1 MTTEMFIASKAS
13 EAVKALYG
21 VEVAADTLQVQPTR
35 KEFEGD
41 FTLVVFPL
49 LKVSRCAPDATG
61 SAIGGWLLQNCPEIS
76 AFNSVKG
83 FLNLS
88 LSNLYWSEVF
98 SSIASDPEYGTLPST
113 GRRIMVEFSSPNTNK
128 PLHLGHVRNNLLG
141 ASVSNLLK
149 EAGNEVIKTTLV
161 NDRGVHICKSMYAWQ
176 KRFEGA
182 TPESTG
188 KKGDH
193 LVGDCYVEYARM
205 EKENPAVLDDV
216 HEMLVKWEEGDPEV
230 RALWSMMNEWVF
242 AGFEQTYK
250 ALGIT
255 FDKTYYEHETYL
267 LGKELV
273 QKGLESGVFVKD
285 PDGSVWCDLTS
296 DGLDRKL
303 LLRSDGTSVY
313 ITQDLGTA
321 ERRFSEYKLDSHVYV
336 VGDEQNYH
344 FQVLKLILG
353 KLGFEW
359 ADQIFHLS
367 YGMVEL
373 PEGKMKSREG
383 TVVDA
388 DDLIEK
394 MYEEAKATSEESGK
408 LDGVSP
414 EEKDALY
421 RMIGLGALKYFILKV
436 DPKKKM
442 LFNPKESID
451 FNGNTGPFIQYTHA
465 RIKSILRKSSSL
477 APSAGRQLPN
487 DAAGLPAAI
496 AEPENR
502 GNGPSMAQAAPAA
515 VESFTSADRLCPK
528 EGIPPL
534 FLPSEGSCL
543 SADALAGSP
552 AAVEMSGKEIRL
564 VKLLSLYPQKV
575 QEASDAFSPAL
586 IANYCYD
593 LAKEFNQYYHDTPIL
608 KEEDEA
614 VRCVRL
620 ALIATIARVL
630 SRAMGILGIQLPER
644 M

>member
-1 MTTEMFIASKAS
+1 MTPEQFLAAKAS
-13 EAVKALYG
+13 EAIKALYN
-21 VEVAADTLQVQPTR
+21 ADVDPATLQVQVTR

-49 LKVSRCAPDATG
+49 LRITRQSPDATG
-61 SAIGGWLLQNCPEIS
+61 TALGDWLVANCPEVS
-76 AFNSVKG
+76 AYNSVKG

-88 LSNLYWSEVF
+88 LSNIYWREALAA
-98 SSIASDPEYGTLPST
+98 IAGDAAYGQLPAT
-113 GRRIMVEFSSPNTNK
+113 GRRVMVEFSSPNTNK
-128 PLHLGHVRNNLLG
+128 PLHLGHIRNNLLG
-141 ASVSNLLK
+141 ASVSDLLK
-149 EAGNEVIKTTLV
+149 AAGDEVIKATLV

-176 KRFEGA
+176 ERFDGA

-193 LVGDCYVEYARM
+193 LVGDCYVEFAKM
-205 EKENPAVLDDV
+205 EKEDPSVMDKV
-216 HEMLVKWEEGDPEV
+216 HEMLVKWEEGDPAV
-230 RALWSMMNEWVF
+230 RQLWEMMNSWVF

-255 FDKTYYEHETYL
+255 FDRTYYEHETYL

-273 QKGLESGVFVKD
+273 QRGLDMGVFVKD
-285 PDGSVWCDLTS
+285 PDGSVWCDLTA

-321 ERRFSEYKLDSHVYV
+321 ERRFSEYKLDSHIYV

-344 FQVLKLILG
+344 FQVLKLILK
-353 KLGFEW
+353 KLGFDW

-408 LDGVSP
+408 LEGISE
-414 EEKDALY
+414 EEKERLY
-421 RMIGLGALKYFILKV
+421 RQIGLGALKYFILKV

-465 RIKSILRKSSSL
+465 RICSILRK
-477 APSAGRQLPN
+477 AAERQLT
-487 DAAGLPAAI
+487 AAL
-496 AEPENR
+496 N
-502 GNGPSMAQAAPAA
+502 PS
-515 VESFTSADRLCPK
+515 VELSPK
-528 EGIPPL
+528 E
-534 FLPSEGSCL
+534 
-543 SADALAGSP
+543 
-552 AAVEMSGKEIRL
+552 VRL
-564 VKLLSLYPQKV
+564 VKILGAYPQKV
-575 QEASDAFSPAL
+575 AEAAAAFSPAV

-593 LAKEFNQYYHDTPIL
+593 LAKEFNQYYHETPIL
-608 KEEDEA
+608 KEPDEE
-614 VRCVRL
+614 VLKMRL
-620 ALIATIARVL
+620 ELISTLAGVL
-630 SRAMGILGIQLPER
+630 RRGMKILGIDLPDR

>member
-1 MTTEMFIASKAS
+1 MTAEQFIALKAS
-13 EAVKALYG
+13 EAIRAVYSAEVEPSAL
-21 VEVAADTLQVQPTR
+21 QIQPTR

-41 FTLVVFPL
+41 YTLVVFPL
-49 LKVSRCAPDATG
+49 LRITHQSPDASG
-61 SAIGGWLLQNCPEIS
+61 NAIGEWLVSNCSEIR

-88 LSNLYWSEVF
+88 LSQVYWKESLDGVV
-98 SSIASDPEYGTLPST
+98 SDENFGKLPST

-141 ASVSNLLK
+141 SSVSNLLAA
-149 EAGNEVIKTTLV
+149 AGNDVIKTTLV
-161 NDRGVHICKSMYAWQ
+161 NDRGVHICKSMYAWE
-176 KRFEGA
+176 KRFNGA

-193 LVGDCYVEYARM
+193 LVGDCYVEFAKM
-205 EKENPAVLDDV
+205 EKENPAVMDDV
-216 HEMLVKWEEGDPEV
+216 HEMLVKWEEGDPQV
-230 RALWSMMNEWVF
+230 RRLWEMMNEWVF

-255 FDKTYYEHETYL
+255 FDKTYYEHDTYL

-273 QKGLESGVFVKD
+273 QRGLDMGVFVKD

-321 ERRFSEYKLDSHVYV
+321 ERRFSEYKLDSHIYV

-344 FQVLKLILG
+344 FQVLKLILK
-353 KLGFEW
+353 KLGFDW

-388 DDLIEK
+388 DDLIAK
-394 MYEEAKATSEESGK
+394 MYDEAKATSEESGK
-408 LDGVSP
+408 LAELSE
-414 EEKDALY
+414 EEKDRLY
-421 RMIGLGALKYFILKV
+421 SMIGLGALKYFILKV

-465 RIKSILRKSSSL
+465 RICSILRKAQEQGFSTSM
-477 APSAGRQLPN
+477 PDSA
-487 DAAGLPAAI
+487 
-496 AEPENR
+496 E
-502 GNGPSMAQAAPAA
+502 
-515 VESFTSADRLCPK
+515 
-528 EGIPPL
+528 
-534 FLPSEGSCL
+534 L
-543 SADALAGSP
+543 SA
-552 AAVEMSGKEIRL
+552 KEIRL
-564 VKLLSLYPQKV
+564 VKILSSYPQKV
-575 QEASDAFSPAL
+575 AEAASALSPAL

-593 LAKEFNQYYHDTPIL
+593 LAKEFNQYYHDTGIL
-608 KEEDEA
+608 KEPDA
-614 VRCVRL
+614 NLRSMRL
-620 ALIATIARVL
+620 ALISALASVL
-630 SRAMGILGIQLPER
+630 RRGINILGIELPER